1 MGNPALNLNSNKISK
16 YFKPKSKENEV
27 LNTTK
32 TISIVQ
38 HEVSK
43 IEMGN
48 LVGTIISGTLNPGV
62 PLSDSSHAQMN
73 NFDLLSRPT
82 QKQAHKAGD
91 SSSKFGNSSV
101 RAQISKINDQDL
113 TRELNIGEYCLR

>member
-1 MGNPALNLNSNKISK
+1 MRNPALNLNSNKISK
-16 YFKPKSKENEV
+16 YFKPKSKV
-27 LNTTK
+27 LNTSK
-32 TISIVQ
+32 PISIVQ